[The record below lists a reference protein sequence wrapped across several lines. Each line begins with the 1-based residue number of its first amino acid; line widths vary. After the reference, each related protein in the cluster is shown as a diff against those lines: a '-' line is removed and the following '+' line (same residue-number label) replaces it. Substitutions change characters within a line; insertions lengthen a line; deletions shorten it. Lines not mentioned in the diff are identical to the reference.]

1 MNKRKQW
8 LGPDSTLQVNL
19 MYVPALLLFGLFIF
33 YPFFKG
39 LQLSFTDWNGFSS
52 HYRWIGLDNYKRM
65 IGDGNTLLIIKN
77 TLIFGMGSTLL
88 QNLIGF
94 LYALL
99 LNQSIRTKD
108 VTRMIVYVPVI
119 ISPLIMGYIW
129 YYIFKYNGGAANDLF
144 MLLGNSKLNL
154 LADPHV
160 NVWII
165 TGVNTYQF
173 LGISMM
179 IYLAGLQSISKDYY
193 EAAEIDG
200 ASKFKQLVHV
210 VIPLLTPAI
219 TISFM
224 INLILGLKL
233 FDVIVALTNG
243 GPGYASQ
250 SLSTM
255 MYQLY
260 FAKQD
265 AGYASSLGILL
276 FVLISVISLLILR
289 FLKSKEVSA

>member
-52 HYRWIGLDNYKRM
+52 HYRWIGLDNYK
-65 IGDGNTLLIIKN
+65 
-77 TLIFGMGSTLL
+77 
-88 QNLIGF
+88 
-94 LYALL
+94 
-99 LNQSIRTKD
+99 
-108 VTRMIVYVPVI
+108 RMIVYVPVI

>member
-1 MNKRKQW
+1 
-8 LGPDSTLQVNL
+8 
-19 MYVPALLLFGLFIF
+19 
-33 YPFFKG
+33 
-39 LQLSFTDWNGFSS
+39 
-52 HYRWIGLDNYKRM
+52 
-65 IGDGNTLLIIKN
+65 
-77 TLIFGMGSTLL
+77 
-88 QNLIGF
+88 
-94 LYALL
+94 
-99 LNQSIRTKD
+99 

>member
-1 MNKRKQW
+1 M
-8 LGPDSTLQVNL
+8 
-19 MYVPALLLFGLFIF
+19 MYVPALILFVIFIF

-39 LQLSFTDWNGFSS
+39 LQLSLTNWNGFSP
-52 HYRWIGLDNYKRM
+52 RFEWIGLDNYKRM
-65 IGDGNTLLIIKN
+65 IQDRNTWLIIKN
-77 TLIFGMGSTLL
+77 TLIFGAGSTIL
-88 QNLIGF
+88 QNVIGF
-94 LYALL
+94 FYALL
-99 LNQSIRTKD
+99 LNQGIRTKEY
-108 VTRMIVYVPVI
+108 TRMIVYLPVI

-129 YYIFKYNGGAANDLF
+129 YYIFRYNGGAANDLF
-144 MLLGNSKLNL
+144 LLFSDTKLNL
-154 LADPHV
+154 LANPQL

-165 TGVNTYQF
+165 TLVNTYQF
-173 LGISMM
+173 LGISMI
-179 IYLAGLQSISKDYY
+179 IYLAGLQSISKEYY

-200 ASKFKQLVHV
+200 ASKSKQLAHV

-219 TISFM
+219 TISVM

-233 FDVIVALTNG
+233 FDVIIALTNG

-276 FVLISVISLLILR
+276 FVLISVISFAILR
-289 FLKSKEVSA
+289 FLKSKEVHA